1 MTKCSRKLRNTIK
14 FKFVVA
20 FIVSIII
27 GNIISFLIVA
37 PYINSKIEEVL
48 FNRYETIVSELK
60 NSKNYEEALEIL
72 INLYDGLGYS
82 LAVYKDIEELNLRKS
97 QEKKLIEG
105 EKSIYL
111 VSHKPNAKVVGKIN
125 NSYITLELKHYSDV
139 GHIIG
144 TLNKVVLLINIFVC
158 SFIISLVIR
167 KMTKPIEKL
176 AEATNE
182 ISAGNFDINI
192 DIKSNDEVGMLVEKF
207 NSMARELKNI
217 EYMQTDFIN
226 NVSHEFKTPIAAIA
240 GFTTILKNTQLSEEE
255 RLEYLNIISD
265 EASRLS
271 ELSSN
276 ILTLSKLDNIDNF
289 KDNKKFFLDEQIR
302 KTVILLEKEWTNK
315 NITFNLDLKN
325 MSYYGKEEYLM
336 QVWINIINNAI
347 KFSKENSEIDI
358 SCYKNP
364 EYAFVKIKDYG
375 SGMDEETKK
384 RAFHKFYQG
393 DSSRKGEGYG
403 LGLSICKRIIDLS
416 KGEIH
421 VESEIG
427 KYTEITI
434 SLPY

>member
-1 MTKCSRKLRNTIK
+1 MIRCSRKLRHTIK

-27 GNIISFLIVA
+27 GNLLSFLIVS
-37 PYINSKIEEVL
+37 PYIDSKIEEVL
-48 FNRYETIVSELK
+48 FNRYETIISELQS
-60 NSKNYEEALEIL
+60 SKNYEEKLDTL
-72 INLYDGLGYS
+72 INLYDGLGYV
-82 LAVYKDIEELNLRKS
+82 LAIHKDIDELNLRKS
-97 QEKKLIEG
+97 QEKKIIEG
-105 EKSIYL
+105 EKLIYL
-111 VSHKPNAKVVGKIN
+111 VAHRPTAKVVGKIN
-125 NSYITLELKHYSDV
+125 NTYISLELKHYSDI
-139 GHIIG
+139 GRIISG
-144 TLNKVVLLINIFVC
+144 INKVVLFINILIC
-158 SFIISLVIR
+158 SFIISFVIR
-167 KMTKPIEKL
+167 KLTRPIEKL
-176 AEATNE
+176 ADATNE

-217 EYMQTDFIN
+217 EYMQTEFIN
-226 NVSHEFKTPIAAIA
+226 NVSHEFKTPIAAID
-240 GFTTILKNTQLSEEE
+240 GFATILKNTKLSEEE
-255 RLEYLNIISD
+255 RLEYLNIITD

-271 ELSSN
+271 ELSAN

-289 KDNKKFFLDEQIR
+289 KGNKKFFLDEQIR

-315 NITFNLDLKN
+315 NISFNFDLTN

-336 QVWINIINNAI
+336 QVWINTINNAI
-347 KFSKENSEIDI
+347 KFSEENSEIDI
-358 SCYKNP
+358 CCYKNP

-375 SGMDEETKK
+375 CGMDEDTKK
-384 RAFHKFYQG
+384 RVFHKFYQG

-421 VESEIG
+421 VEIEPG
-427 KYTEITI
+427 KYTEILI